1 MDNNLY
7 EKKYIKYKT
16 KYNNLKNQ
24 EGGGKL
30 TLLLFNAASSPELM
44 EAIKKY
50 ETIISENNVDVLLD
64 KKNKFREISIPFDKK
79 NGNPSLFKYTIG
91 DANVKS
97 IFDSKIKIKSSIL
110 SDKVNKE
117 KTIKLNKEIKATIEK
132 FIKLSSVDLS
142 KTLIAGKHT
151 WQEYANTS
159 FNDNMEIVNNKLINH
174 INAENKSKNSEKIA
188 VYNSLMKIAKEEAI
202 SPDDEFFPICFK
214 NSLGFESIAPAD
226 STQPITVGKFLPI
239 DTVIFVSDLKHE
251 FVSSLLGGDKPP
263 FSFTIKSVFKHLV
276 GQHDDEKSIL
286 SS

>member
-1 MDNNLY
+1 MDSNLHK
-7 EKKYIKYKT
+7 KKYIKYKT

-30 TLLLFNAASSPELM
+30 TLLLFNASSCPELT

-50 ETIISENNVDVLLD
+50 ESTIIENNVEVLLD
-64 KKNKFREISIPFDKK
+64 KKNKFREVSISFDKK
-79 NGNPSLFKYTIG
+79 NGNSSIFKYTIG
-91 DANVKS
+91 DAIVKS
-97 IFDSKIKIKSSIL
+97 IFDCKIKLKSSLL

-117 KTIKLNKEIKATIEK
+117 KTSKLNKEIKAAIEK
-132 FIKLSSVDLS
+132 FIKISSVDLS

-174 INAENKSKNSEKIA
+174 INTENKSKNSEKIA
-188 VYNSLMKIAKEEAI
+188 VYNSLIKIAKEEAI
-202 SPDDEFFPICFK
+202 SNDDDFFPICFK
-214 NSLGFESIAPAD
+214 NSLGFESIAPTD

-239 DTVIFVSDLKHE
+239 DTVVFVSDLKHE

-276 GQHDDEKSIL
+276 GQRSDENSIL
-286 SS
+286 SN